1 MRGELE
7 AGRPAPPG
15 ESCDAGVAWPSLK
28 PSAVRRWPVLLL
40 GLLPATLKSPRSG
53 GAELSRCKCCGCC
66 SCGCCCVSSKLTCGG
81 ALVRRAKLTG
91 MPRSIT
97 CCGACCGCS
106 GCVEAAKGWAGAAV
120 SKPNQAAVVAAVAA
134 AAAERGR
141 CGGLRAAAA
150 RTARPRAP
158 EEEAGRG
165 CARRG
170 GIE

>member
-15 ESCDAGVAWPSLK
+15 ESCNLK
-28 PSAVRRWPVLLL
+28 PAAVRRWPVLLL
-40 GLLPATLKSPRSG
+40 GLLPAMPKLARSG
-53 GAELSRCKCCGCC
+53 GAELTRCKCCGGCC
-66 SCGCCCVSSKLTCGG
+66 CCCCVSSKLTCGG

-91 MPRSIT
+91 MPRST
-97 CCGACCGCS
+97 PCCGACCCCS
-106 GCVEAAKGWAGAAV
+106 GCVEAAKGCAAAV
-120 SKPNQAAVVAAVAA
+120 ASRPNQAAVVAAIAA

-141 CGGLRAAAA
+141 CGGLRAAAPRA
-150 RTARPRAP
+150 ARPRAL